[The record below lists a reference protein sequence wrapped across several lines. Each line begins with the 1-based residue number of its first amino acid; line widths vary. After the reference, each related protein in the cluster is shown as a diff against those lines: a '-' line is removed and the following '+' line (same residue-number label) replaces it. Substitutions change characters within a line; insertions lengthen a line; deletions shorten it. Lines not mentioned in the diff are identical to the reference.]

1 MNKEKAGETSPAFFS
16 QNMTK
21 KSSLF
26 PLVYDG
32 KMYHNIMEKI
42 GQICC
47 SLIK

>member
-1 MNKEKAGETSPAFFS
+1 MNKEKQVKHHLLFS
-16 QNMTK
+16 QNMT

-26 PLVYDG
+26 PLVYDD

-42 GQICC
+42 GRICY

>member
-1 MNKEKAGETSPAFFS
+1 MNKEKAGETSPAFS
-16 QNMTK
+16 QNMT